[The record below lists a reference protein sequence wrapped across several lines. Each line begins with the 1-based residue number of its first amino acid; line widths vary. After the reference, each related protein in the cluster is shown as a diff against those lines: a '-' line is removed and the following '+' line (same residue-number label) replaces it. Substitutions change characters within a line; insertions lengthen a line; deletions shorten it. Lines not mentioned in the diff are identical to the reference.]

1 MAIEGRKQPEAPA
14 PSADKRTVPLD
25 RQQTQQKLLDT
36 VDARIK
42 KAMMPAENKL
52 AAAAYLLITLKL
64 ADEAETMR
72 LLNCGPGQMKAARK
86 RGDESVALM
95 NALGAMIGQIRLE
108 AENPNAVPQQK
119 AGEQETVEV
128 RLKKFAEAAFVSDPN
143 PASNAGKS
151 QRRQVRMAV
160 ALITRGPLGKNP
172 SESAKLVGDG
182 TSYQVFRQL
191 LTDSRGEYAAKG
203 PFYKKVRAI
212 CDEIGVHLP

>member
-36 VDARIK
+36 VDARMK
-42 KAMMPAENKL
+42 SAMMPAENRL
-52 AAAAYLLITLKL
+52 AAAAHLLITLKL

-86 RGDESVALM
+86 RAEEGVMLG
-95 NALGAMIGQIRLE
+95 NTLGAMIGQIRLE
-108 AENPNAVPQQK
+108 VENPNAVPQQK

-143 PASNAGKS
+143 PKNNAGKS
-151 QRRQVRMAV
+151 ERKQKKLAI
-160 ALITRGPLGKNP
+160 ALIARWSLGKKP
-172 SESAKLVGDG
+172 E
-182 TSYQVFRQL
+182 
-191 LTDSRGEYAAKG
+191 E
-203 PFYKKVRAI
+203 
-212 CDEIGVHLP
+212 